1 MHEVWKLQQSID
13 RSSPVAQ
20 QAQSNKQVCR
30 NRSKEA
36 PWMVARDEQ
45 RNMYTTPLVRVD
57 QLSQMSSV
65 REKVKTPATV
75 SQAETAADQHMCS
88 GVIPLY
94 HPGSGFG

>member
-1 MHEVWKLQQSID
+1 MHEVLKLQQPID
-13 RSSPVAQ
+13 KSSPVAQ

-30 NRSKEA
+30 IRSREA
-36 PWMVARDEQ
+36 PCMVARDVQ
-45 RNMYTTPLVRVD
+45 RNLYATPLVRVD
-57 QLSQMSSV
+57 QLSHMSSV

-88 GVIPLY
+88 EVIPLY